1 MKIDIINATKTIG
14 KATVLKDVALS
25 LEGGRIYGLQ
35 GPNGSG
41 KTMLMRL
48 MAGLIR
54 PTSGEVLIDGK
65 RLGTDMDFP
74 PSVGMLIENPAFLPN
89 YTGLKNLE
97 LLASLKN
104 EIGADQI
111 RETLT
116 RVGLDPNDKRR
127 VRKYSLGM
135 KQRLGVAAA
144 IMESPELLLLDEPTN
159 ALDDKGVECIR
170 GILRKERERGALIV
184 MACHDGELLREC
196 SDEILKVQ
204 NGQVERGDAV

>member
-1 MKIDIINATKTIG
+1 MKIDLINATKTIG
-14 KATVLKDVALS
+14 KAVILDDVTLS
-25 LEGGRIYGLQ
+25 LESGRIYGLQ

-48 MAGLIR
+48 IAGLIQ
-54 PTSGEVLIDGK
+54 PTSGDVLIDSK

-74 PSVGMLIENPAFLPN
+74 PSIGMLIENPAFLPN

-97 LLASLKN
+97 LLASLKD
-104 EIGADQI
+104 EISIDRI

-116 RVGLDPNDKRR
+116 RVGLDPDDKRR

-144 IMESPELLLLDEPTN
+144 VMEEPELILLDEPTN
-159 ALDDKGVECIR
+159 ALDNKGVARIR
-170 GILRKERERGALIV
+170 DILREERERGALVV
-184 MACHDGELLREC
+184 MACHDGEILREC
-196 SDEILKVQ
+196 SDEIFKVQ
-204 NGQVERGDAV
+204 NGRVEREGAI

>member
-54 PTSGEVLIDGK
+54 PTSGEVLVDGK

-104 EIGADQI
+104 EIGTDRI

-204 NGQVERGDAV
+204 NGQVEREDAV

>member
-54 PTSGEVLIDGK
+54 PTSGEVLVDGK

-204 NGQVERGDAV
+204 NGQVEREGAV